1 MISHVR
7 LVWKLIIMTQS
18 VCQHVTVCMVQTVLP
33 VPDLNS
39 HCRCSCMC
47 SVQWANFTIIS
58 WAHLFHLQIFRYPDI
73 VTAVMDCSPTW
84 LAWMTSYSAPAHGL
98 LKGTDLSLW
107 SNYPATLLYLAA
119 TCVHSQLCCC
129 SFTNCS
135 PHIVMHSVPFR
146 YSPTC
151 QSDRGQHDIYTM
163 WLQLK
168 VLQWWP
174 LLWNV

>member
-18 VCQHVTVCMVQTVLP
+18 VCQHVTVCMLQTVLP

-84 LAWMTSYSAPAHGL
+84 LAWMTSYSEEQ
-98 LKGTDLSLW
+98 T
-107 SNYPATLLYLAA
+107 YLCGPTILPLCYTWQQPVFTPNSAVA
-119 TCVHSQLCCC
+119 HSQTARLTLWC
-129 SFTNCS
+129 T
-135 PHIVMHSVPFR
+135 PYPLGILQHA
-146 YSPTC
+146 SPTEVNMT
-151 QSDRGQHDIYTM
+151 YT
-163 WLQLK
+163 QCDYS
-168 VLQWWP
+168 
-174 LLWNV
+174 